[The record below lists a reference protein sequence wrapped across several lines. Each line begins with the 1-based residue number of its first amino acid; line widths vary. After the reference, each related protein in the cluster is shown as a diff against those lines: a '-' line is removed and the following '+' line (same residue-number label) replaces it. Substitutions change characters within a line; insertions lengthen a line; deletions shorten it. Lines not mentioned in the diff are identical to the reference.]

1 MSKVNMI
8 HHVNIQITNREQTR
22 EWYEKVLGA
31 EFLNRGPALNRRM
44 LQLRIGN
51 GEIHTTEVD
60 EVVYIPRVHF
70 AIEVDDWDATLANL
84 DRLGVSYSRTAGGS
98 FMGTGGEDSGQG
110 RREDTNE
117 HYTYI
122 SDPDGNLIEL
132 VYHPLGLESTEG
144 DAIPLHRDTANP
156 KWTQIPGF
164 VEEAYR
170 EAEVTVSA

>member
-1 MSKVNMI
+1 MP
-8 HHVNIQITNREQTR
+8 R
-22 EWYEKVLGA
+22 W
-31 EFLNRGPALNRRM
+31 
-44 LQLRIGN
+44 
-51 GEIHTTEVD
+51 TTWT
-60 EVVYIPRVHF
+60 
-70 AIEVDDWDATLANL
+70 DWECPTLAQRAARSWERAAR
-84 DRLGVSYSRTAGGS
+84 DPT
-98 FMGTGGEDSGQG
+98 QG

-132 VYHPLGLESTEG
+132 VFHPLGLESTEG

-170 EAEVTVSA
+170 EAEVMVSD

>member
-22 EWYEKVLGA
+22 EWYEKVLGC
-31 EFLNRGPALNRRM
+31 EFLDRGPALNRRM

-60 EVVYIPRVHF
+60 EVVFIPRVHF
-70 AIEVDDWDATLANL
+70 AVEVDDWDAALANL
-84 DRLGVSYSRTAGGS
+84 DRLGVHYSRTGGGA
-98 FMGTGGEDSGQG
+98 FMGTGGDDEKQG

-117 HYTYI
+117 HYTYV

-132 VYHPLGLESTEG
+132 VYHPLGLHSTEG
-144 DAIPLHRDTANP
+144 DAIPLHHDTANP

-164 VEEAYR
+164 VEEAYK
-170 EAEVTVSA
+170 EAEVTV